1 MTNIMR
7 QNKTL
12 KIIGVILL
20 LGLFIYYAQNNLDSY
35 KIRILNLCAINIIL
49 TLSLNLTNGFCGMF
63 SLGTAGFM
71 AIGAYTSA
79 ILTMPPEVKQMNFF
93 MSPMNQ
99 HLMNLNAPFI
109 VALIMAGLLAAL
121 VGFLIGAPVLK
132 LKGDYLAI
140 ATLGFGE
147 IIGVVFTNTQT
158 ITNGALGLKG
168 IPQYTNLYWGFS
180 LAVLTILGLMTL
192 LNSSYGR
199 AFKAIREDETAAQ
212 AMGINL
218 FYHKSLAF
226 AISAFLAGV
235 GGALMANLLS
245 TIDPTMFKFTYT
257 YQILLMV
264 VLGGMGS
271 ITGSIMSATIMTI
284 MMEALRAV
292 ESTIDLGFVTIP
304 GIPGMRM
311 VIFSIILI
319 AVVLFLKNGIMGENE
334 LTFETLEKAIQ
345 RFQSKKGRE
354 NHEPTRG

>member
-1 MTNIMR
+1 VRKMK

-12 KIIGVILL
+12 KTIIVIIILA
-20 LGLFIYYAQNNLDSY
+20 LFVCYAQNNFDNY

-49 TLSLNLTNGFCGMF
+49 TLSLNLTNGFTGMF

-71 AIGAYTSA
+71 AVGAYTSA
-79 ILTMPPEVKQMNFF
+79 ILTMPPEVKEMNFF
-93 MSPMNQ
+93 MAPMNPV
-99 HLMNLNAPFI
+99 LMKLNAPFI
-109 VALIMAGLLAAL
+109 IALLIAGLLAAII
-121 VGFLIGAPVLK
+121 GFLIGAPVLK

-147 IIGVVFTNTQT
+147 IIGVIFTNIQS

-168 IPQYTNLYWGFS
+168 LPQYTNLYWSFA
-180 LAVLTILGLMTL
+180 LATLTTLGLISL

-218 FYHKSLAF
+218 FFHKNLSF
-226 AISAFLAGV
+226 AISAFLAGI

-271 ITGSIMSATIMTI
+271 ITGSVISATIMTI
-284 MMEALRAV
+284 MMEALRSV
-292 ESTIDLGFVTIP
+292 ESTLDLGFITIP

-319 AVVLFLKNGIMGENE
+319 GVVLFLRNGIMGENE
-334 LTFETLEKAIQ
+334 LTFETIQKALQ
-345 RFQSKKGRE
+345 KLQSKKGGKS
-354 NHEPTRG
+354 HEPTRS